1 MTNSSTSS
9 NSANS
14 SEACSNLSTSCMENE
29 TCFEYFYYCSVKC
42 PVGETNSSTLNSEI
56 EAFCLLNCL
65 WRYRNESTYLESYFN
80 CMING
85 SGLEIIYEYCFNYW
99 DNCTNSTACLATF
112 TSCNTTECYQ
122 NNTLAE
128 ETFECYQEEVNK
140 ENGITNLLRGK
151 WIVLG
156 SLLII
161 FLVFFE

>member
-1 MTNSSTSS
+1 MGQVWKSFMSIALIIWIT
-9 NSANS
+9 AQ
-14 SEACSNLSTSCMENE
+14 
-29 TCFEYFYYCSVKC
+29 
-42 PVGETNSSTLNSEI
+42 I
-56 EAFCLLNCL
+56 Q
-65 WRYRNESTYLESYFN
+65 RYAWLHLQAAS
-80 CMING
+80 
-85 SGLEIIYEYCFNYW
+85 
-99 DNCTNSTACLATF
+99 
-112 TSCNTTECYQ
+112 NTTECNQ